1 MTTTTALSCTDLVVE
16 RSGAEIIH
24 SLSFEAPA
32 GEITV
37 LLGANGAGKTTLL
50 EAISGLIPASSGTIR
65 LLGRDVTQASAER
78 RALAGLAHVE
88 QGRPV
93 FGGLTVAENLMV
105 AVPKSRVG
113 EAFEIFPELKA
124 CEGRRG
130 ALLSGGE
137 QQMLV
142 IARAFLRRPK
152 VLLLDEVSLGLAPI
166 VVNRIIPRL
175 RDVASTGIAVVL
187 VEQFARLALQVG
199 DRVNVIAKGAIEY
212 QGSCRDL
219 MADEELLNAA
229 YFRRV
234 EPTAPEPTAPEPTA
248 QERS

>member
-1 MTTTTALSCTDLVVE
+1 MSTQAPSALSCSDLIVE

-24 SLSFEAPA
+24 SLSIEAPA

-50 EAISGLIPASSGTIR
+50 EAVSGLIPVKSGTIR
-65 LLGRDVTQASAER
+65 LLGADVTQASAER
-78 RALAGLAHVE
+78 RAQAGLAHVE

-105 AVPKSRVG
+105 SVPKSRLS
-113 EAFEIFPELKA
+113 EAFDIFPELKA

-166 VVNRIIPRL
+166 IVNRIIPRL

-199 DRVNVIAKGAIEY
+199 DRVYVMAKGVVEFE
-212 QGSCRDL
+212 GSCREL
-219 MADEELLNAA
+219 IADEQRLNAA
-229 YFRRV
+229 YFRRAESV
-234 EPTAPEPTAPEPTA
+234 QPEG
-248 QERS
+248 S

>member
-1 MTTTTALSCTDLVVE
+1 MTTRAPALSCTDLVVE

-50 EAISGLIPASSGTIR
+50 EAISGLIPAASGTIR

-105 AVPKSRVG
+105 AVPRSRVG

-142 IARAFLRRPK
+142 IARAILRRPK

-175 RDVASTGIAVVL
+175 RDVAGTGIAVVL

-212 QGSCRDL
+212 EGGCRDL
-219 MADEELLNAA
+219 MADEGLLNAA

-234 EPTAPEPTAPEPTA
+234 EPTAPE
-248 QERS
+248 RN